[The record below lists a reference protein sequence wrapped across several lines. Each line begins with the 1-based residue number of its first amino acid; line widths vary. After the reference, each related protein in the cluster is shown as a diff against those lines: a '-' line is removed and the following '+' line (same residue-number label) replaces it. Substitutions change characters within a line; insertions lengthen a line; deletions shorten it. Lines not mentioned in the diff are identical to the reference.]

1 MRPEKL
7 FQHFF
12 LCAFYV
18 KTKWNTAV
26 YEYSGYKNVFKK
38 RNYGSTVTL
47 TVSSN
52 GINSGT
58 EFSHTLN
65 LHHVIALGVAKTS
78 IH

>member
-7 FQHFF
+7 FQHF
-12 LCAFYV
+12 CPCTFYV

-26 YEYSGYKNVFKK
+26 YEYSGDKNIFKK
-38 RNYGSTVTL
+38 RNYASTVSL

-52 GINSGT
+52 GISSGT
-58 EFSHTLN
+58 EFSHNLN
-65 LHHVIALGVAKTS
+65 LHHGIALGVAKTS